1 MIRMEAG
8 KYMVLYSKAGWSGSK
23 KMAAIDFQSILSFS
37 LESLDGCFDEGCVFG
52 YVRFRLL
59 CQLCSQRSHSMLSFS
74 QLSQKL

>member
-8 KYMVLYSKAGWSGSK
+8 KYMVLNSKSGWSGSK

-37 LESLDGCFDEGCVFG
+37 LESLDGCFDEGCD
-52 YVRFRLL
+52 VRFRLL

>member
-8 KYMVLYSKAGWSGSK
+8 KYMVLNSKAGWSGSK

-52 YVRFRLL
+52 
-59 CQLCSQRSHSMLSFS
+59 
-74 QLSQKL
+74 